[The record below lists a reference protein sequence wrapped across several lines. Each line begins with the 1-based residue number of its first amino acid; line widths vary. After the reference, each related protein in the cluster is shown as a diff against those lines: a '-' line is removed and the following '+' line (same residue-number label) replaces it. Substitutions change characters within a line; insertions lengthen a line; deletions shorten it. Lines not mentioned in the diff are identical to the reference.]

1 MHYSIQFK
9 EKNQCISFPQ
19 LKPTWKKKKKRYKK
33 NLMWFVTGNGN
44 IWWMEDMWMI
54 HPGINCQCHL
64 MKEGQGNESTRYKL
78 SVCSNFLK
86 GELFQNENTGR
97 KCSWTKETERKK
109 KIFLFIFLWKP
120 YLHYAKKGGGDR
132 KE

>member
-1 MHYSIQFK
+1 
-9 EKNQCISFPQ
+9 
-19 LKPTWKKKKKRYKK
+19 
-33 NLMWFVTGNGN
+33 
-44 IWWMEDMWMI
+44 MI

-64 MKEGQGNESTRYKL
+64 LKGGQVNESTRYKL

-109 KIFLFIFLWKP
+109 KIFFYYFYMKTISPLCKE
-120 YLHYAKKGGGDR
+120 GGR
-132 KE
+132 E

>member
-1 MHYSIQFK
+1 
-9 EKNQCISFPQ
+9 
-19 LKPTWKKKKKRYKK
+19 
-33 NLMWFVTGNGN
+33 
-44 IWWMEDMWMI
+44 MI

-64 MKEGQGNESTRYKL
+64 LKGGQVNESTRYIL

-109 KIFLFIFLWKP
+109 KIFLSFL
-120 YLHYAKKGGGDR
+120 YENHISTMQRRGEGVRGR
-132 KE
+132 G